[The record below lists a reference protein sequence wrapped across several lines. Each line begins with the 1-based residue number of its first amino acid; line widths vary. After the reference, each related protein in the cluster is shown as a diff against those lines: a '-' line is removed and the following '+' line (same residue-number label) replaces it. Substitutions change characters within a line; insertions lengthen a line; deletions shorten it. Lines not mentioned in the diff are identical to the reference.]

1 LSRVFADA
9 GRVLILS
16 MERWQSATSC
26 VGVGVGP
33 VACATLG
40 LVVRLVVFV
49 LGDDLPHP
57 ANNAAPRTASSSNAD
72 SLRIIAAS

>member
-1 LSRVFADA
+1 
-9 GRVLILS
+9 
-16 MERWQSATSC
+16 
-26 VGVGVGP
+26 
-33 VACATLG
+33 
-40 LVVRLVVFV
+40 VFV

>member
-1 LSRVFADA
+1 
-9 GRVLILS
+9 

-33 VACATLG
+33 VLCVATLG
-40 LVVRLVVFV
+40 LVVTLVVFV